1 MRPFGTCGFAWLA
14 SLLATSCTHGGHP
27 AALAPK
33 DVTVD
38 TVMVFTADSG
48 STGQFPQIP
57 DSSRLLADGSIRPD
71 SSAGPCEQGSEISTQ
86 QWPRTGVPL
95 HPGAAGSLTIHLPSS
110 FTPQFFGAAQ
120 MVTWYGPP
128 PTNPRS
134 FPAHIS
140 LWFGQRERGYPM
152 ISIGGKAHQTQLHEC
167 RLRLADDHAI
177 AVMLFAVAWS
187 EPPMLAEHYLLATGE
202 LNPTL
207 RIEVIATGDDSA
219 AQSQFLAAL
228 RSIEVPRR

>member
-48 STGQFPQIP
+48 STGLFPQISE
-57 DSSRLLADGSIRPD
+57 SSRLLPDGPIRPGPK
-71 SSAGPCEQGSEISTQ
+71 SGPCARGSHS
-86 QWPRTGVPL
+86 RT
-95 HPGAAGSLTIHLPSS
+95 LP
-110 FTPQFFGAAQ
+110 
-120 MVTWYGPP
+120 V
-128 PTNPRS
+128 
-134 FPAHIS
+134 
-140 LWFGQRERGYPM
+140 
-152 ISIGGKAHQTQLHEC
+152 GGTAHQTQRPEL

-177 AVMLFAVAWS
+177 IGMVFPLAWS